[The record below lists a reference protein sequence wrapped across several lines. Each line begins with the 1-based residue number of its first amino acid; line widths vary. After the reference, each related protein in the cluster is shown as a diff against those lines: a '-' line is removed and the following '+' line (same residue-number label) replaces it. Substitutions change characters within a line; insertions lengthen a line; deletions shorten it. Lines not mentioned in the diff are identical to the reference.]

1 MADFNIIDYLSGLTL
16 YTFDKAHLNAVALK
30 CGVSGVTAFWELTEK
45 QRDSCEIE
53 LLKMVVY
60 GPYSTSS
67 VKDKHGNFERE
78 IGGYTL
84 TETQLSQA
92 KARLRRLLNKW
103 DLEDDLEELDSAS
116 GTLKWIHEFD

>member
-1 MADFNIIDYLSGLTL
+1 MADFNIIDFLSGLTL
-16 YTFDKAHLNAVALK
+16 FTFDRAHLNVVALK
-30 CGVSGVTAFWELTEK
+30 CGVSGVTSYEELTEE
-45 QRDSCEIE
+45 QIDNCEIE

-84 TETQLSQA
+84 TETQVSQA

-103 DLEDDLEELDSAS
+103 GLDDDVEELDSAS